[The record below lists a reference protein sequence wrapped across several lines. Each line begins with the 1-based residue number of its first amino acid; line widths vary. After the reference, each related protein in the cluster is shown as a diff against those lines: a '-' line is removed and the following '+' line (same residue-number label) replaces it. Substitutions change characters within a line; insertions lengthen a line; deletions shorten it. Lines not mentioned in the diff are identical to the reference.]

1 MNNLSILLYL
11 ADVAGNIG
19 WIFNMLVAI
28 SIFSVLVTLH
38 YKLVAGG
45 AMAEGT
51 PSEKDW
57 KIWRRWLISSIGLFF
72 SASLASAL
80 TPSKET
86 VYAIAA
92 SETGE
97 EVLNSGVETRAT
109 KALEAWLD
117 KQIEEQTKEPTSE

>member
-19 WIFNMLVAI
+19 WIFNMLFAI
-28 SIFSVLVTLH
+28 SIFSVLVTL
-38 YKLVAGG
+38 VVGG
-45 AMAEGT
+45 TMAEGT

-97 EVLNSGVETRAT
+97 EVLNSGVGTRAT

>member
-19 WIFNMLVAI
+19 WIFNMLFAI
-28 SIFSVLVTLH
+28 SIFSVLVA
-38 YKLVAGG
+38 LVVGG
-45 AMAEGT
+45 VMTEEAT
-51 PSEKDW
+51 SEKDW
-57 KIWRRWLISSIGLFF
+57 KIWRRWLISSIGLSF

-80 TPSKET
+80 IPSKET

-97 EVLNSGVETRAT
+97 EVLNSGVGTRAT

-117 KQIEEQTKEPTSE
+117 KQIEEQTKEQTSE

>member
-19 WIFNMLVAI
+19 WIFNMLFAI
-28 SIFSVLVTLH
+28 SIFSVLVTL
-38 YKLVAGG
+38 VVGG
-45 AMAEGT
+45 AIAEGT
-51 PSEKDW
+51 LSEKDW

-97 EVLNSGVETRAT
+97 EVLNSGVGTRAT

-117 KQIEEQTKEPTSE
+117 KQIEEQTKEQTSE

>member
-19 WIFNMLVAI
+19 WIFNMLFAI
-28 SIFSVLVTLH
+28 SIFSVLVTL
-38 YKLVAGG
+38 VVGG